1 MRRFPALLLIC
12 LSVALVG
19 AGRPAPTPTP
29 KPTPVAA
36 PIATPGAQKA
46 LPLVVIFPFDASS
59 DIKPGTGEAAAQ
71 LFMQQMNNDGG
82 LDTIEA
88 PATIKRPDYL
98 KYANSVN
105 ANYYVAGYM
114 TPLGGG
120 VSLVEQVVS
129 TRSGTIVYG
138 QTAQIESFQDATAQA
153 TAIHDGVIALEKQL
167 SDAYSG
173 ASAQATSTP
182 VPAAN
187 QANISQGI
195 AGLAG
200 LFKHKGKETPA
211 PLAAKPAKG
220 ILVAHIG
227 GSLSPSDLSR
237 GTGELFN
244 ALNSHYNVR
253 MTNALAQNVSKQ
265 ADGLCGTDRNNTIA
279 TGIATAQVTHHGL
292 GSRAEYTFVLDV
304 YTCFGAKLAEHTGT
318 GGSLAT
324 AVRTA
329 VESYVSS
336 HPQNG

>member
-1 MRRFPALLLIC
+1 MRRIPALLLFC

-19 AGRPAPTPTP
+19 AGRPTPAPSP
-29 KPTPVAA
+29 KPTPSKAPSTTPAA
-36 PIATPGAQKA
+36 TKA

-59 DIKPGTGEAAAQ
+59 DIKAGTGQAAAQ
-71 LFMQQMNNDGG
+71 LFMQQMNADGG
-82 LDTIEA
+82 IDTIEA
-88 PATIKRPDYL
+88 PGTVKRADYL
-98 KYANSVN
+98 TYARSVN

-114 TPLGGG
+114 TPLGSG

-153 TAIHDGVIALEKQL
+153 TMIHDGVVALEKSL
-167 SDAYSG
+167 SDAYSS

-182 VPAAN
+182 QPTSN
-187 QANISQGI
+187 QANLTQGI

-200 LFKHKGKETPA
+200 LFKHKGKETPSPVA
-211 PLAAKPAKG
+211 VKPAKG

-227 GSLSPSDLSR
+227 GTLPADDLSK
-237 GTGELFN
+237 GTGELYS
-244 ALNSHYNVR
+244 ALNTHYNVR
-253 MTNALAQNVSKQ
+253 MTNALAQNISRQ
-265 ADGLCGTDRNNTIA
+265 ADGICGADRNNTIA
-279 TGIATAQVTHHGL
+279 TGTASAQVTRHGL
-292 GSRAEYTFVLDV
+292 GSRAEYTFVLQV